1 MAFESVAFEGLEGTL
16 LIIKIVVSLF
26 TMIYSY
32 DVLFLHRRFK
42 ALGQV
47 MTKYAGTLT
56 MGIFITVGAF
66 AVSSFGRL
74 WPYSDIAQ
82 IIGIFVLGTYFR
94 KCLHEFFTKPMHVQK

>member
-1 MAFESVAFEGLEGTL
+1 MVIEFEGLEGTL

-26 TMIYSY
+26 TLIYSY

-56 MGIFITVGAF
+56 LGIFITVGSF
-66 AVSSFGRL
+66 AMSSFGKL
-74 WPYSDIAQ
+74 WPWSDIIQ
-82 IIGIFVLGTYFR
+82 SIGILILGIYFR
-94 KCLHEFFTKPMHVQK
+94 RCLHEFFTKPMHIQK

>member
-1 MAFESVAFEGLEGTL
+1 MAVAFEGVEGTL

-26 TMIYSY
+26 TLIYSY

-56 MGIFITVGAF
+56 MGIFITVGSF
-66 AVSSFGRL
+66 AMSSFGKL
-74 WPYSDIAQ
+74 YPWSDIVQ
-82 IIGIFVLGTYFR
+82 SIGILTLGIYFR
-94 KCLHEFFTKPMHVQK
+94 RCLHEFFTKPMHVQK

>member
-1 MAFESVAFEGLEGTL
+1 MVFEGLEGTL
-16 LIIKIVVSLF
+16 LIVKIVVSLF

-32 DVLFLHRRFK
+32 DVLFLHRRYK

-56 MGIFITVGAF
+56 LGIFITVGSF

-74 WPYSDIAQ
+74 FPYSDIAQ
-82 IIGIFVLGTYFR
+82 SLGILILGLYFR
-94 KCLHEFFTKPMHVQK
+94 RVLHEFFTKPGHIQR